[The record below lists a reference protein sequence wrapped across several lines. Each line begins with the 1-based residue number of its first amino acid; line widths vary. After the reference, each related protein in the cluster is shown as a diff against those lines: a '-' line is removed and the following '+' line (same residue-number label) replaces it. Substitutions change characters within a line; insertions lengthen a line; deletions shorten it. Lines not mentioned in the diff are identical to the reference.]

1 MTKIVPRTALLAGAT
16 GLTGAAL
23 LPLLVASPRYA
34 RVHVLARRPLAKPGS
49 KIEAHVVDFDA
60 LDAWA
65 EFPRVDD
72 VYCCLG
78 TTIRVA
84 GSQAAFR
91 KVDFDYVIAVARR
104 ARALGA
110 ARFAVVSAMG
120 AARRSM
126 VFYSRVK
133 GEMEAAVAE
142 LGFESVTIVRPSF
155 LDGERTEK
163 RAGEGL
169 ALALARAFEPVILKR
184 YRAVPAIAVARAM
197 LHFGLE
203 GAPGVAI
210 VPSDRL
216 LAFRDA

>member
-1 MTKIVPRTALLAGAT
+1 MAKNAPRTALLVGAT

-34 RVHVLARRPLAKPGS
+34 RVHVLSRRPLAKSDARLEP
-49 KIEAHVVDFDA
+49 HVVDFDA
-60 LDAWA
+60 LDAA
-65 EFPRVDD
+65 GAFPRVDD

-91 KVDFDYVIAVARR
+91 KVDFDYVVDVARR
-104 ARALGA
+104 AREAGA
-110 ARFAVVSAMG
+110 TRFAVVSAMG
-120 AARRSM
+120 ASRQSL

-133 GEMEAAVAE
+133 GEMEAAVAA

-155 LDGERTEK
+155 LDGQRAEK
-163 RAGEGL
+163 RPGEGL
-169 ALALARAFEPVILKR
+169 ALALARVFEPLILKR
-184 YRAVPAIAVARAM
+184 YRAVPAVAVARAM
-197 LHFGLE
+197 LHFTLE
-203 GAPGVAI
+203 GAPGVAV